1 MSHPIHKHMSGQ
13 RYDATKAYDKDLT
26 ASARLHYLENSEH
39 DKGVSR
45 ISAVDPPEAVMAG
58 KKDTR
63 DRKSSP
69 AEMNVGGLHRYL
81 GIPEDEKIPMHLKE
95 KAARS
100 SNERVRKM
108 GQFAVNMAK

>member
-1 MSHPIHKHMSGQ
+1 M
-13 RYDATKAYDKDLT
+13 AYKQSNNPL
-26 ASARLHYLENSEH
+26 S
-39 DKGVSR
+39 
-45 ISAVDPPEAVMAG
+45 
-58 KKDTR
+58 
-63 DRKSSP
+63 RKSSP
-69 AEMNVGGLHRYL
+69 INFHEPKDAEYADRISHGTGETRREINAKRQKRAKKGVKKGPKKDSPVEMNVGGLHRYL

>member
-1 MSHPIHKHMSGQ
+1 MAYKQFNNPI
-13 RYDATKAYDKDLT
+13 
-26 ASARLHYLENSEH
+26 N
-39 DKGVSR
+39 
-45 ISAVDPPEAVMAG
+45 
-58 KKDTR
+58 
-63 DRKSSP
+63 RKSSP

-95 KAARS
+95 KAAQS